1 MKPGRKL
8 KTLLTSS
15 RKWKRFWKFPTS
27 PLLIW
32 RHNPSTSERMKYLYV
47 CRIRK
52 GWNVTPLV
60 KKVLRHTVGGIASQ
74 TAVLTIAVATLE
86 AHSNIGLYSWKR
98 RWIPCWQSRK
108 SFSARQHLKFK
119 ISKFSFLGEYTL
131 IVKTIFKVNHIKIKE
146 ENLWSC
152 IFAILLEA
160 AEEYICRRKISDQVF
175 LPYYRRRPKKKCEKN
190 EHFFCAIVAKASL
203 ILFVVSCNCRSK
215 SGGFG
220 WYSQKAQYSRAVCTF
235 SSLH

>member
-27 PLLIW
+27 PLLIR

-175 LPYYRRRPKKKCEKN
+175 LPYYRRRPKKKCEKT
-190 EHFFCAIVAKASL
+190 EHFFLRHCS
-203 ILFVVSCNCRSK
+203 
-215 SGGFG
+215 
-220 WYSQKAQYSRAVCTF
+220 
-235 SSLH
+235 

>member
-27 PLLIW
+27 PLLIR

-52 GWNVTPLV
+52 GRNVTPLV

-86 AHSNIGLYSWKR
+86 AQSNIGFYSWKR

-108 SFSARQHLKFK
+108 LFSARQHLKLFFFLSPKFK

-175 LPYYRRRPKKKCEKN
+175 LPY
-190 EHFFCAIVAKASL
+190 
-203 ILFVVSCNCRSK
+203 
-215 SGGFG
+215 
-220 WYSQKAQYSRAVCTF
+220 
-235 SSLH
+235 